1 MVTIELQMKRS
12 GRSIYVY
19 TPWLIELHMKYI
31 FMYSR
36 VTDEKERR
44 ATITNIS
51 RFIHS
56 QNKVD
61 NLIKNWP
68 FTITKSIVFFP
79 LK

>member
-1 MVTIELQMKRS
+1 MVTIELQMKRR
-12 GRSIYVY
+12 GHSIIFIYSMVNRTAY
-19 TPWLIELHMKYI
+19 DI